1 MIFFKEKIFSDNR
14 DSYVTPLL
22 KARQPD
28 ATFLP
33 LVAAP
38 VLGFI
43 FIFALNFYYW
53 FIQDEP
59 RIECEDD
66 HGDIEMNDHGDTHLD
81 HLDVSER
88 LARKIYIIFN

>member
-14 DSYVTPLL
+14 DTYVTPLL

-43 FIFALNFYYW
+43 FLFALNFYYW
-53 FIQDEP
+53 FI
-59 RIECEDD
+59 
-66 HGDIEMNDHGDTHLD
+66 
-81 HLDVSER
+81 
-88 LARKIYIIFN
+88 